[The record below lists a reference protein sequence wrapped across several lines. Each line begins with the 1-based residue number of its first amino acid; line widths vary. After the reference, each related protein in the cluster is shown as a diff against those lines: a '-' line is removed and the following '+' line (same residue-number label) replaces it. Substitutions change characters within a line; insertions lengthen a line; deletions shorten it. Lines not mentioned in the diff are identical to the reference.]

1 MGLKTGDCGWGLTP
15 GEGFPTV
22 MRAAESRECVTGA
35 EPVEVSDL
43 DLVRRAQAGDA
54 DAFGELVERNR
65 RAVFRAA
72 LAALGSAAEAD
83 DVAQDAFVMAY
94 RKLAT
99 FRGEAA
105 FRTWLLAIAW
115 RKALDRRKSLTRW
128 LRVTATP
135 PDSDADAPNWIEHM
149 PADQRTQEEDLAAA
163 QLQQKVKRLIRTLP
177 RKLRDALL
185 LAGSGEYTY
194 EQISHILG
202 VPVGT
207 VKWRVSEAR
216 RVLKQKLAAV
226 GHAHD

>member
-1 MGLKTGDCGWGLTP
+1 M
-15 GEGFPTV
+15 
-22 MRAAESRECVTGA
+22 TGA
-35 EPVEVSDL
+35 EPVEASDL

-99 FRGEAA
+99 FRGDAA

-115 RKALDRRKSLTRW
+115 RKALDRRKSLSRW
-128 LRVTATP
+128 LRFTSTP
-135 PDSDADAPNWIEHM
+135 PEADADAPNWIEHM

-163 QLQQKVKRLIRTLP
+163 QLQHKVKLLIRTLP

>member
-1 MGLKTGDCGWGLTP
+1 MALQKSPTGGSVGKSTD
-15 GEGFPTV
+15 
-22 MRAAESRECVTGA
+22 CVTGT
-35 EPVEVSDL
+35 EPAGVSDQ
-43 DLVRRAQAGDA
+43 DLVRRAQAGDS
-54 DAFGELVERNR
+54 DAFGELVDRNR

-72 LAALGSAAEAD
+72 LAVLGSSAEAD

-115 RKALDRRKSLTRW
+115 RKALDRRKSLGRW
-128 LRVTATP
+128 LRLTVTAPETET
-135 PDSDADAPNWIEHM
+135 DADGANWIEHM
-149 PADQRTQEEDLAAA
+149 PADTHSQEDNLAAA
-163 QLQQKVKRLIRTLP
+163 QLQQRLRTLIRSLP

-185 LAGSGEYTY
+185 IAGSGEYTY
-194 EQISHILG
+194 EQISYILG

-216 RVLKQKLAAV
+216 RVLKEKMAAMELTH
-226 GHAHD
+226 GR